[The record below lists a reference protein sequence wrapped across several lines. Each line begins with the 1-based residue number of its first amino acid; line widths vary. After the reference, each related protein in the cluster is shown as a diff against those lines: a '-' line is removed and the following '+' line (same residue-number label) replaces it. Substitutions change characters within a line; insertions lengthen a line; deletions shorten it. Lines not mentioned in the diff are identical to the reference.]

1 MSKIFFSSNIFS
13 NKNSIQNINYN
24 VYSDVNEIGFN
35 VLLNKNM
42 VPHPPNKEERNNIF
56 LINND
61 NNLLQ
66 KMNNKNSL
74 NEGDILV
81 IPNSANGNCFYK
93 SLSQFY
99 YNKEMYHIYFRK
111 KIEEYILNWIKMK
124 NV

>member
-1 MSKIFFSSNIFS
+1 
-13 NKNSIQNINYN
+13 
-24 VYSDVNEIGFN
+24 
-35 VLLNKNM
+35 M
-42 VPHPPNKEERNNIF
+42 VIHPPNKEERNNIF

-111 KIEEYILNWIKMK
+111 KIAEYIELNKNEECIKYPYI
-124 NV
+124 

>member
-42 VPHPPNKEERNNIF
+42 VPHPQNKEERNNIF

-81 IPNSANGNCFYK
+81 ILNSANGNCFYK

-111 KIEEYILNWIKMK
+111 KNFRIYWIE
-124 NV
+124 